1 MTMTGGIAFYDK
13 NFSAYGLGAR
23 MTASS
28 NDSNADLAL
37 GRDEYFKWES
47 SGSDDTTQET
57 LTLTLPNAT
66 TVSRLFMIGHN
77 FKDFEISATGASIT
91 GLNSGFNN
99 HNNGT
104 AAEATLSGGDI
115 DQNGYDTDVSYF
127 EFDPIEVT
135 EIVITCTTAQVAD
148 AQKYLSR
155 LIVTNEL
162 GTLRGYP
169 ETKGVN
175 IDPNEKEEKTIAGFS
190 HIERGVDTAD
200 FSLSLKSY
208 PYQDDVDLLDDL
220 FARYEPFMVWLCGG
234 LPDQFG
240 LNLRGWRSRD
250 LYLMK
255 VDGGIQNGFS
265 KNTYCLGKDGA
276 YRFREVLS

>member
-77 FKDFEISATGASIT
+77 FKD
-91 GLNSGFNN
+91 
-99 HNNGT
+99 
-104 AAEATLSGGDI
+104 
-115 DQNGYDTDVSYF
+115 
-127 EFDPIEVT
+127 
-135 EIVITCTTAQVAD
+135 
-148 AQKYLSR
+148 SR